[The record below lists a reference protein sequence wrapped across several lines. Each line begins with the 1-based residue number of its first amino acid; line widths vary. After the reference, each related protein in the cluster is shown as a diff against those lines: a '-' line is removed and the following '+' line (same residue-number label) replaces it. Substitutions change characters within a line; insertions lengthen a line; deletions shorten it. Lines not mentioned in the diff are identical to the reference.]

1 MIEKSRLKAPFA
13 DAREAVLD
21 PARWGLALETLSKAL
36 RAAQVLR
43 EGLVAG
49 LNRLGVG
56 ILLVSADCRIL
67 FASVVVEAIM
77 QRGEGLVCQNGH
89 LRAMTPEA
97 SEQLERHIRAAASTG
112 PRSGEEAGDIVTL
125 PRERGL
131 PIPILIVPFR
141 RGEVAL
147 EPADP
152 ADPAAVLFVS
162 DPEMSLRI
170 SERNIAQVYGLTP
183 AETRLLNALIEGKR
197 LSEYAKETGITLNT
211 AKTYLRQLFDK
222 TGSARQAD
230 LLRLIL
236 SDPILRLGSST
247 ASARLGTRRRSLRC
261 AR

>member
-13 DAREAVLD
+13 DVGEAVLD
-21 PARWGLALETLSKAL
+21 LARWGPALETLGKTL

-56 ILLVSADCRIL
+56 IVLVTADCRIL
-67 FASVVVEAIM
+67 FASAVVEAIM
-77 QRGEGLVCQNGH
+77 RRGDGLARQNGH
-89 LRAMTPEA
+89 LRALTPEA
-97 SEQLERHIRAAASTG
+97 SDNLERRIRAAASTA
-112 PRSGEEAGDIVTL
+112 PRPGEEAGDIVTL

-131 PIPILIVPFR
+131 PMPILILPFR
-141 RGEVAL
+141 GGEVG
-147 EPADP
+147 PDS

-170 SERNIAQVYGLTP
+170 NEPSIAHVYGLTP
-183 AETRLLNALIEGKR
+183 AEARLLNALLEGKR
-197 LSEYAKETGITLNT
+197 LSAYARETGITLNT
-211 AKTYLRQLFDK
+211 AKSYLRQLFDK

-236 SDPILRLGSST
+236 SDPILRLG
-247 ASARLGTRRRSLRC
+247 ASAAGAHLGTRRRSPRC
-261 AR
+261 AG

>member
-13 DAREAVLD
+13 DADQALLD
-21 PARWGLALETLSKAL
+21 PARWGLALETLSEAL

-56 ILLVSADCRIL
+56 ILLVTADCRIL
-67 FASVVVEAIM
+67 FASAVVETIM
-77 QRGEGLVCQNGH
+77 RRGDGLARQNGY

-97 SEQLERHIRAAASTG
+97 SEQLERYIRAAASTNAR
-112 PRSGEEAGDIVTL
+112 PGEAPGDIVTL

-131 PIPILIVPFR
+131 PMPILILPFR
-141 RGEVAL
+141 GGEVGP
-147 EPADP
+147 EPG
-152 ADPAAVLFVS
+152 DPAAVLVVS
-162 DPEMSLRI
+162 DPAMSFRI
-170 SERNIAQVYGLTP
+170 NEPSIAHVYGLTP
-183 AETRLLNALIEGKR
+183 AEARLLNALIEGKR

-236 SDPILRLGSST
+236 SDPILRLG
-247 ASARLGTRRRSLRC
+247 ASAADARSGARRRSLRC
-261 AR
+261 AG

>member
-13 DAREAVLD
+13 DVGVAVLD
-21 PARWGLALETLSKAL
+21 PARWALALETLGKTL
-36 RAAQVLR
+36 RAAQALR

-56 ILLVSADCRIL
+56 ILLVTADCRIL
-67 FASVVVEAIM
+67 FASAVVEAIM
-77 QRGEGLVCQNGH
+77 RRSDGLARQNGH

-112 PRSGEEAGDIVTL
+112 SRRGEETGDIVTL
-125 PRERGL
+125 RRARGL
-131 PIPILIVPFR
+131 PMPILIFPL
-141 RGEVAL
+141 RGGEGG
-147 EPADP
+147 PGP

-162 DPEMSLRI
+162 DPETSLRI
-170 SERNIAQVYGLTP
+170 NERNIAHVYGLTP
-183 AETRLLNALIEGKR
+183 AEARLLNALLEGKR
-197 LSEYAKETGITLNT
+197 LSEYAKESGITLNT

-236 SDPILRLGSST
+236 SDPILRLGSEH
-247 ASARLGTRRRSLRC
+247 ALGK
-261 AR
+261 AP